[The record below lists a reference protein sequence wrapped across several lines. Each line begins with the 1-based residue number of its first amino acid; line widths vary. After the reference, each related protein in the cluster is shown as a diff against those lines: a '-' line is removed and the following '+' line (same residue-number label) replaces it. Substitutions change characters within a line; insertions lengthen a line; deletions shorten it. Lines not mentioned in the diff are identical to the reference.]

1 MKFIDIIPP
10 PPNQGE
16 TLSGHQISMIIYII
30 DVIIYIF

>member
-1 MKFIDIIPP
+1 MKFIDIIF

-16 TLSGHQISMIIYII
+16 TLSGHQISMIMYII